1 MAHLLQLAN
10 CNRPNL
16 SQKGYKSSML
26 QLPRLP
32 LFYKRTPEGYFEAKT
47 GVFNKTHFFFETNTY
62 VRPPISIFH
71 QHFYQSFTQHQN
83 ILFKCDIL
91 PCAQAGITPVG
102 DRASS
107 IHYRINNSS
116 KLLLKAITKCIN
128 LHFMKF
134 CCKT

>member
-47 GVFNKTHFFFETNTY
+47 GVFNKTHYFLRQIHTCDL
-62 VRPPISIFH
+62 
-71 QHFYQSFTQHQN
+71 QYQSFTNIFISLSLNIRIYCSNVISCLVLRLESLQSEIELHQYTTELI
-83 ILFKCDIL
+83 IL
-91 PCAQAGITPVG
+91 Q
-102 DRASS
+102 S
-107 IHYRINNSS
+107 YSS
-116 KLLLKAITKCIN
+116 KLLLSA
-128 LHFMKF
+128 
-134 CCKT
+134 